1 MVQNSSPTWVG
12 AHPHHRGMDPIVL
25 THKSD
30 AHELAEHHQQHQQQQ
45 RRPLE
50 SLSDASSWWV
60 CPASDKSVRTS
71 NPIRAIVDPIVANV
85 KLGCQREDGKDP
97 ISLAVSILLWGKHFS
112 SLLHDIF

>member
-1 MVQNSSPTWVG
+1 MVLVSSPTWVG

-30 AHELAEHHQQHQQQQ
+30 AHELAEHQQQQ
-45 RRPLE
+45 HRRPQE
-50 SLSDASSWWV
+50 SLSDPSSWWV

-97 ISLAVSILLWGKHFS
+97 ISLAVSISLCGKHFS
-112 SLLHDIF
+112 FS